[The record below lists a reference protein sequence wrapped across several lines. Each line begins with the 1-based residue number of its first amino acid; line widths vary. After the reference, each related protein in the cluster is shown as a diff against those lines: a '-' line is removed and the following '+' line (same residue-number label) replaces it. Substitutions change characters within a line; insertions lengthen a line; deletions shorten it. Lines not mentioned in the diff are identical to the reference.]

1 MSTNNQTN
9 KKQSS
14 QKINKELSYMKK
26 CKILANIF
34 SEKKITLINSFDN
47 IPIVKLYTADLT
59 QENFVY
65 SKIKGGL
72 CFFIEDGGDKNYKY
86 YLQIYDIY
94 TYSLVF
100 NIQINQNLIGDLVKV
115 NSDFFFFSTKFY
127 CLGFKFNSKDS
138 MDKFLSILNCKKE
151 PDKQS
156 VEMNNKA
163 REFICDKKELSKLI
177 KHIHSDLEKKNKS
190 LGKES
195 NKKCEQDKNVLAKL
209 DDIYNLVNCIEYDEI
224 SNKFNIFIDKS
235 FNPNIIKEYIEKYKI
250 TKNKNSL
257 SFRIIFNDYTHIY
270 NKKIYVDILTNNLM
284 NNFNEAKRLIIFKR
298 EHKKRHKEDN
308 EESKRVNSDFNISKA
323 PPTNNSGND
332 KVRNSAITPKPKY
345 NTTNELRR
353 TNQIVDKNKK
363 IGKIEEVPEED
374 VDHLKI
380 FNEQEKEKEKEKE
393 KSDIDKKAKK

>member
-1 MSTNNQTN
+1 MTTNNQAI

-14 QKINKELSYMKK
+14 QKISKELSYMKK

-100 NIQINQNLIGDLVKV
+100 NIQINQSIIGDLVKV
-115 NSDFFFFSTKFY
+115 NSYFFFFSTKFY

-138 MDKFLSILNCKKE
+138 MDKFLCIFNCKKE

-156 VEMNNKA
+156 IEMNNKA

-177 KHIHSDLEKKNKS
+177 KHIHSDLEKKSKS

-195 NKKCEQDKNVLAKL
+195 NKKCEQDKNVFAKL

-235 FNPNIIKEYIEKYKI
+235 FNPNIIKAYIEKYKT

-270 NKKIYVDILTNNLM
+270 NKNIYIDILTNNLM

-308 EESKRVNSDFNISKA
+308 EESRRVNSEFNISKA
-323 PPTNNSGND
+323 PPTNNNGND
-332 KVRNSAITPKPKY
+332 KVRNSAITPMPKY
-345 NTTNELRR
+345 NSTNELRR
-353 TNQIVDKNKK
+353 TNAVVNRNKK

-380 FNEQEKEKEKEKE
+380 FNEKEKEKEKIN
-393 KSDIDKKAKK
+393 IDTKTKK

>member
-1 MSTNNQTN
+1 MSTNNQTL
-9 KKQSS
+9 KKQSG

-34 SEKKITLINSFDN
+34 SEQKKTLINSFDN

-72 CFFIEDGGDKNYKY
+72 CFFIEDEGDKNYKY

-100 NIQINQNLIGDLVKV
+100 NIQINHNIIGDLVKV
-115 NSDFFFFSTKFY
+115 NSYFFFFSTKYY
-127 CLGFKFNSKDS
+127 CLGFKFKSKDS
-138 MDKFLSILNCKKE
+138 MDKFLSIFNCKKE

-163 REFICDKKELSKLI
+163 REFKCDNKELSKLI
-177 KHIHSDLEKKNKS
+177 KYIHSDLEKKNKS

-195 NKKCEQDKNVLAKL
+195 NKKCEQDKNVFAKL

-235 FNPNIIKEYIEKYKI
+235 FNPNIIKEYIDKYKI
-250 TKNKNSL
+250 TKNKNAL

-270 NKKIYVDILTNNLM
+270 NKKIYIDILTNNLM
-284 NNFNEAKRLIIFKR
+284 NNFTEAKKLIIFKR

-308 EESKRVNSDFNISKA
+308 EESRRVNSEFNISKET
-323 PPTNNSGND
+323 PTNNSGND

-353 TNQIVDKNKK
+353 TNAVVNKNRK

-380 FNEQEKEKEKEKE
+380 FNENEKEKEKE
-393 KSDIDKKAKK
+393 KSNSDNKTQK

>member
-1 MSTNNQTN
+1 MSTNNQTL
-9 KKQSS
+9 KKQSG

-72 CFFIEDGGDKNYKY
+72 CFFIEDEGDKNYKY

-100 NIQINQNLIGDLVKV
+100 NIQINQSIIGDLVKV
-115 NSDFFFFSTKFY
+115 NSYFFFFSTKFY

-138 MDKFLSILNCKKE
+138 MDKFLCIFNCKKE

-156 VEMNNKA
+156 IEMNNKA

-177 KHIHSDLEKKNKS
+177 KHIHSDLEKKSKS

-195 NKKCEQDKNVLAKL
+195 NKKCEQDKNVFAKL

-235 FNPNIIKEYIEKYKI
+235 FNPNIIKAYIEKYKT

-284 NNFNEAKRLIIFKR
+284 NNLNEAKRLIIFKR

-308 EESKRVNSDFNISKA
+308 EESRRVNSEFNISKA
-323 PPTNNSGND
+323 PPTNNNGND
-332 KVRNSAITPKPKY
+332 KVRNSAITPKPKF

-353 TNQIVDKNKK
+353 TNQIVDKNRK
-363 IGKIEEVPEED
+363 IGKIEEIPEED

-380 FNEQEKEKEKEKE
+380 FNEKEKE

>member
-1 MSTNNQTN
+1 MTTNNQTI

-100 NIQINQNLIGDLVKV
+100 NIQINQSIIGDLVKV
-115 NSDFFFFSTKFY
+115 NSYFFFFSTKFY

-138 MDKFLSILNCKKE
+138 MDKFLCIFNCKKE

-156 VEMNNKA
+156 IEMNNKA

-177 KHIHSDLEKKNKS
+177 KHIHSDLEKKSKS

-195 NKKCEQDKNVLAKL
+195 NKKCEQDKNVFAKL

-235 FNPNIIKEYIEKYKI
+235 FNPNIIKAYIEKYKT

-284 NNFNEAKRLIIFKR
+284 NNLNEAKRLIIFKR

-308 EESKRVNSDFNISKA
+308 EESRRVNSEFNISKA
-323 PPTNNSGND
+323 PPTNNNGND
-332 KVRNSAITPKPKY
+332 KVRNSAITPKPKF

-353 TNQIVDKNKK
+353 TNQIVDKNRK
-363 IGKIEEVPEED
+363 IGKIEEIPEED

-380 FNEQEKEKEKEKE
+380 FNEKEKE